1 MTKTLSP
8 PLNQLLPAF
17 FYQRLVAQQHVS
29 PHTIASY
36 RDTIR
41 LLLAFVQQQ
50 GGPAP
55 SQQTLADWSAA
66 TILAFLDHL
75 EQERGCQARTRNA
88 RLAALRAFMRYV
100 ALQTPEALAHTSQV
114 LAIPLKRYDRR
125 LVQPLSQPEVQA
137 VLEATH
143 PATPSGRRDHL
154 LFHLL
159 YHTGARISEGLAL
172 RQQDLRWGPPTVL
185 HLHGKGRKERT
196 LPVLKPLASELRHY
210 LAGAP
215 QQPDA
220 LIFHNRFGQPLSR
233 WGVVKRLRQT
243 VQRAAQQCPTLKN
256 RSVSPHTFR
265 HTTALRLLQADVD
278 ILSIAALLGHESP
291 GTTHH
296 YIELDLQMK
305 ERCLRK
311 LQSPKT
317 KAPRFKP
324 ADGLLKWLEEL

>member
-1 MTKTLSP
+1 MKARSLKSAGAFYLQSRRRRGFALESQGALLHNFVPHAQQLHHRGPLTTQWALDWAPP
-8 PLNQLLPAF
+8 PLPTHSR
-17 FYQRLVAQQHVS
+17 QR
-29 PHTIASY
+29 
-36 RDTIR
+36 
-41 LLLAFVQQQ
+41 
-50 GGPAP
+50 
-55 SQQTLADWSAA
+55 
-66 TILAFLDHL
+66 
-75 EQERGCQARTRNA
+75 AR
-88 RLAALRAFMRYV
+88 RLAALRAFLRYV
-100 ALQTPEALAHTSQV
+100 AQQTPEALAHTSPI

-125 LVQPLSQPEVQA
+125 LVPPLSQPEVQA
-137 VLEATH
+137 VWEAPH
-143 PATPSGRRDHL
+143 PATPSGRREHL
-154 LFHLL
+154 LFHRL
-159 YHTGARISEGLAL
+159 YHTGARSSEGLAL
-172 RQQDLRWGPPTVL
+172 RPQDLRWGPPTVL
-185 HLHGKGRKERT
+185 RLQGKGRKERT
-196 LPVLKPLASELRHY
+196 LPGLKPLASELRHY

-220 LIFHNRFGQPLSR
+220 WIFHNRFGQPRRR

-256 RSVSPHTFR
+256 RAVSPHTFR

-296 YIELDLQMK
+296 YIELDLHMK
-305 ERCLRK
+305 ERGRRK